1 MLGIS
6 GQKPIPYRF
15 AVWLTEVRRKFLD
28 SAKSTNPYESKL
40 ESYLGKMVHT
50 TAVDAV
56 IEIIDYMFWESSSE
70 IRGSSD
76 RQSAELLVRLITP
89 QGISTEYYRSYVVS
103 FCINSAGMKS
113 EEVLDLI
120 QEDGR
125 VSRNNFASGLKQY
138 TSVLLPTPDLM

>member
-1 MLGIS
+1 
-6 GQKPIPYRF
+6 
-15 AVWLTEVRRKFLD
+15 
-28 SAKSTNPYESKL
+28 
-40 ESYLGKMVHT
+40 MVHT

-138 TSVLLPTPDLM
+138 TSVLLPTPDLMQLFDLIDTDQDGYLTQVEFLAAFNFQFDSE